1 MRPAALNQG
10 AGPMAKSEAVRL
22 LPGGEVSRS
31 ARGSEAPFPFG
42 PCVGSE
48 TPLRPMAFNG
58 SCSGSERAL
67 RPLFLPEPGEEGLG
81 SRRFLRLR

>member
-31 ARGSEAPFPFG
+31 ARGSEAPFSFG
-42 PCVGSE
+42 PFVGSV
-48 TPLRPMAFNG
+48 TPLRPLAFNG
-58 SCSGSERAL
+58 SCTGSECDFRQ
-67 RPLFLPEPGEEGLG
+67 LPPWI
-81 SRRFLRLR
+81 R